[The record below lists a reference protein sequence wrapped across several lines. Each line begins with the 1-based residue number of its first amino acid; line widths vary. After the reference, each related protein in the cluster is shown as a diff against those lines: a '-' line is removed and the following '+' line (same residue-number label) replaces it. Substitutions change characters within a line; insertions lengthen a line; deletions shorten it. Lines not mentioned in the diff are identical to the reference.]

1 MADGNPK
8 DGQGMTQAAD
18 RLDKAITALEGR
30 MRALKSKAETATSD
44 LGDDLFASHATQ
56 GRAELDAYGRAL
68 EDAGRE
74 ASAALGRAADELRAI
89 LNGEL

>member
-8 DGQGMTQAAD
+8 DGPGMTQAAD

-30 MRALKSKAETATSD
+30 MRALKSKAEAASANR
-44 LGDDLFASHATQ
+44 GGDLFSALPAAGQ
-56 GRAELDAYGRAL
+56 GELDAYGKAL

-74 ASAALGRAADELRAI
+74 ASAALGRAADTLRAI
-89 LNGEL
+89 LNGEG